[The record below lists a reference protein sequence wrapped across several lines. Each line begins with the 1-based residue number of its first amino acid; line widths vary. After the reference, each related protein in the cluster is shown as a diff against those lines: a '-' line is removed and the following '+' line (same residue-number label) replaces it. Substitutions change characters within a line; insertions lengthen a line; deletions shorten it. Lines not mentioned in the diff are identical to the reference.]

1 MIDMIG
7 LEHNLHALG
16 YEVHCFDTGSEAADY
31 LDSVIDQQSVG
42 FAGSMTL
49 DQIGIYDR
57 LIKHNKV
64 YWHHRVGKGMSIDE
78 MRKKASTADIYL
90 SSVNAVSQNG
100 EIVNIDG
107 TCNRVASLF
116 YGHKKVYLV
125 IGMNKIEADYEHA
138 LYRAKNIAAPKNA
151 KRLGVDTP
159 CAIKADRCYD
169 CKSPQR
175 ICRGLAVLWEKPMSG
190 EYEIILVKEDLGY

>member
-1 MIDMIG
+1 M
-7 LEHNLHALG
+7 
-16 YEVHCFDTGSEAADY
+16 
-31 LDSVIDQQSVG
+31 DSVIDQQSVG
-42 FAGSMTL
+42 FAGSVTL

-64 YWHHRVGKGMSIDE
+64 YWHHRAGKGMSIDE
-78 MRKKASTADIYL
+78 LRKKASTADIYL

-107 TCNRVASLF
+107 TCNRVASIF

-138 LYRAKNIAAPKNA
+138 LYRARNIAAPKNA
-151 KRLGVDTP
+151 KRLGVDTLVRSRRTAVMIVKVRSVSAEVWQ
-159 CAIKADRCYD
+159 CYGKNRCLVNM
-169 CKSPQR
+169 KS
-175 ICRGLAVLWEKPMSG
+175 
-190 EYEIILVKEDLGY
+190 Y